1 MTFDPLFIVGLAIA
15 IGGVALGLFIIRRT
29 RRWVEKGQQP

>member
-1 MTFDPLFIVGLAIA
+1 MTFDLWFVAGLGIA

-29 RRWVEKGQQP
+29 RRWVEKPE

>member
-1 MTFDPLFIVGLAIA
+1 MTFDPLLVIGVGIA

-29 RRWVEKGQQP
+29 KRWVEKPE